1 MSREIK
7 FRAWNI
13 KQKLMAKVSSLHS
26 SMKIHVS
33 YKKGKEKNGHF
44 FGGNWVGA
52 DWNKEESIIMQF
64 TGLKDKNG
72 VDIYEGDEIK
82 FHTGMKNRDSINTK
96 ICFNQGCFG
105 FRSLDHDG
113 VKVISSFIPFSS
125 IQSSL
130 QNNNI
135 WLDDEEILEVVGNI
149 HENKD

>member
-13 KQKLMAKVSSLHS
+13 KQKLMAKVSSLYS

-72 VDIYEGDEIK
+72 VDIYEGDVLEFPKSNTGVVKIETSGVCAVGFECFISNK
-82 FHTGMKNRDSINTK
+82 MFH
-96 ICFNQGCFG
+96 IC
-105 FRSLDHDG
+105 
-113 VKVISSFIPFSS
+113 KVI
-125 IQSSL
+125 
-130 QNNNI
+130 
-135 WLDDEEILEVVGNI
+135 GNI